1 MSEDKYAEIAKGLG
15 ETAEKVFDFVEK
27 IIAGPI
33 MEGTGIFID
42 RVKYWRFKNQIN
54 ILSKAREYLKA
65 RGIKTPKK
73 IPVKDLTTLLEY
85 ASFEEEEIMED
96 SWARLLAN
104 TMDPSNQ
111 FNTCHIFSQILNQLS
126 INEIY
131 ILRFIITRCFI
142 QSSEHRPYFKKHEL
156 IKEGQTDYST
166 GLLLIDNLLRLRLI
180 EEQPPKLSEESKSVY
195 LFNEDEE
202 ERKNEIIASDCYRIS
217 KFGVELVRQ
226 ITL

>member
-1 MSEDKYAEIAKGLG
+1 
-15 ETAEKVFDFVEK
+15 
-27 IIAGPI
+27 
-33 MEGTGIFID
+33 
-42 RVKYWRFKNQIN
+42 
-54 ILSKAREYLKA
+54 
-65 RGIKTPKK
+65 
-73 IPVKDLTTLLEY
+73 
-85 ASFEEEEIMED
+85 
-96 SWARLLAN
+96 
-104 TMDPSNQ
+104 
-111 FNTCHIFSQILNQLS
+111 
-126 INEIY
+126 
-131 ILRFIITRCFI
+131 
-142 QSSEHRPYFKKHEL
+142 L